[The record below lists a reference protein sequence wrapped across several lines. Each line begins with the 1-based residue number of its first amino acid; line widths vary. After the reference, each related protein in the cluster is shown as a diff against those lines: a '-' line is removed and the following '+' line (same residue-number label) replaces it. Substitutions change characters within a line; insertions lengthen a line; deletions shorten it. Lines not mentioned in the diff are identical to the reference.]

1 MIFYGIHVYFVTDIE
16 STATRVLRKAF
27 LQKPTQDQIKETV
40 DEWIIAVAEAC
51 DNHRSLYKV
60 KTILNIQVIDF
71 FVEVEQ
77 WQ

>member
-51 DNHRSLYKV
+51 DNH
-60 KTILNIQVIDF
+60 
-71 FVEVEQ
+71 
-77 WQ
+77 